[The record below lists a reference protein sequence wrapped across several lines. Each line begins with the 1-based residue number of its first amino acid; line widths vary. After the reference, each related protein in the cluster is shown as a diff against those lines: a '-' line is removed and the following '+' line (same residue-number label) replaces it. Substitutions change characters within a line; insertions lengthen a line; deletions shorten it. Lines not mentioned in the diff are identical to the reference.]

1 MPVADPCRTNMVLG
15 RIRAICRRFPPSA
28 YKGTKAMAAKVGRT
42 QSWGFAP
49 PPGVGGR
56 LCRGFWRSSLE
67 DPETDVGPG
76 REDPVPQRIRL

>member
-1 MPVADPCRTNMVLG
+1 MPVADPCRTNMVLD

-42 QSWGFAP
+42 RSWEFARRRR
-49 PPGVGGR
+49 GGR

-67 DPETDVGPG
+67 DPETDVGLG
-76 REDPVPQRIRL
+76 REAPVPQRIRL